1 MPSSE
6 PINARD
12 ASQIATAGC
21 FLGLPVAIFMGLKFA
36 LKAAGEQEHAGAH
49 QIEDMGLEVKEDSA
63 AIPADESLGRFIV
76 ALRRTTEPFDKMG
89 ARFEKGA
96 YETEVKRLEGLKRRF
111 QTEGKAPGADAQ
123 QQLREAEQ
131 LLARYKPN

>member
-1 MPSSE
+1 MPSPQ
-6 PINARD
+6 PIHARD

-21 FLGLPVAIFMGLKFA
+21 FLGLPLAIFAGMKYA

-49 QIEDMGLEVKEDSA
+49 QIEDMGLDLGDATS
-63 AIPADESLGRFIV
+63 IPAEESLGRFIV
-76 ALRRTTEPFDKMG
+76 ALRRTVEPFDKMG

-96 YETEVKRLEGLKRRF
+96 YETELKRLEGLKKRF